1 MPALTEETQDF
12 NHCINVC
19 NLEDQGFTG
28 SKFTWWNDRTAE
40 DCIFKRLDRIL
51 CNNEV
56 NNIFPKIEVEQLTKS
71 GSDHSPLLLKCSS
84 SNERVVKPFRFLNFW
99 LKEESFKEVVAQ
111 NWKAEFEGNPFS
123 LFHYKLKKVKRAL
136 AQWSKETFG
145 NIFQEIAT
153 LEDTIK
159 VLETHFEDTPSGENR
174 SRLQKAQ
181 AELYTQLQREE
192 EFWKQK
198 AGFEWFKDGERNTKF
213 FHTIV
218 KGRKSRLRIKRIQ
231 NE

>member
-1 MPALTEETQDF
+1 M
-12 NHCINVC
+12 
-19 NLEDQGFTG
+19 
-28 SKFTWWNDRTAE
+28 
-40 DCIFKRLDRIL
+40 
-51 CNNEV
+51 
-56 NNIFPKIEVEQLTKS
+56 
-71 GSDHSPLLLKCSS
+71 
-84 SNERVVKPFRFLNFW
+84 
-99 LKEESFKEVVAQ
+99 AQ
-111 NWKAEFEGNPFS
+111 NWKEEFEGNPFS

-159 VLETHFEDTPSGENR
+159 VLETQFEDTPSGENR

-198 AGFEWFKDGERNTKF
+198 AGFEWFKDGE
-213 FHTIV
+213 
-218 KGRKSRLRIKRIQ
+218 
-231 NE
+231 